1 MMCEIITG
9 LNLPITEADVLNKA
23 VKNRFPDSKFVK
35 SCLSIKIMS

>member
-9 LNLPITEADVLNKA
+9 LKLPITATDIHNKA
-23 VKNRFPDSKFVK
+23 VKNMFPDSKFVK